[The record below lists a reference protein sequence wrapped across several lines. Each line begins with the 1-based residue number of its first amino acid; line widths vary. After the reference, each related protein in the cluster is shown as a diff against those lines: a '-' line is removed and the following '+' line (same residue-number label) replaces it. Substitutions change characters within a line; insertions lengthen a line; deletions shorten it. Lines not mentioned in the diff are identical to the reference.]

1 MASVCQGSKRV
12 PKGKAWKSLSPTQTS
27 TVNFSKLRKADTQIP
42 TEQVSGTSTLGS
54 METRVGVPSFYS
66 QYSLL
71 VPALLS
77 DSEPST
83 HTTLGLL
90 LLSAAETVRYTYSSL
105 TAWIAKG
112 PQLSATPL
120 TPHTHA
126 CVRITLPPPL
136 VFRVT
141 ELKARL
147 SMRGT
152 VAACP
157 KLAVRAPSVQR

>member
-1 MASVCQGSKRV
+1 MTSVCKGSKRV
-12 PKGKAWKSLSPTQTS
+12 PKEKAWKSLNPTQTS
-27 TVNFSKLRKADTQIP
+27 TVNFSKLRKADPQIL
-42 TEQVSGTSTLGS
+42 TEQFSGTSTLSS
-54 METRVGVPSFYS
+54 METQIGVPSFYS

-83 HTTLGLL
+83 HTTLGLP
-90 LLSAAETVRYTYSSL
+90 LLSDAGTVRYTYSSL

-120 TPHTHA
+120 TPHTYA